1 MTRHS
6 NPTTNVKDK
15 DNDFQ
20 IEKNIMEETVV
31 SKINH
36 ALPCLPFSNGD
47 LETKL
52 SESDAKISKLISE
65 IDLLKKKVSWL
76 FDLFHWF

>member
-6 NPTTNVKDK
+6 KSISNVNDK

-20 IEKNIMEETVV
+20 IEKNIIEETIV
-31 SKINH
+31 SNTNH
-36 ALPCLPFSNGD
+36 ALLSLPFSNGD

-52 SESDAKISKLISE
+52 SESNAKISKLISE
-65 IDLLKKKVSWL
+65 IDLLKKKVS
-76 FDLFHWF
+76 